1 MLNFIKFIWKPFLA
15 KQNIIIGAEEG
26 IGTLTFPGEIPDEF
40 KLPPILVG
48 KKPEELHDKDIHE
61 SPGTPPIPPVT
72 NTAHDGGTKDLP
84 DTGTLVNEP
93 PKVEDKNIMVIT
105 EKEAR
110 EKYTNT
116 LNKTKVEGEYPSYKS
131 NSDILRD
138 QLVKAGVEEPNYSNA
153 AHHIVA
159 VLGTGMPDATKIL
172 KELGIEGNSASNGVF
187 LPTIGADT
195 TDLTEVPHVGPN
207 GKSYKDTVNDRV
219 KNVYDEAIKKGLSK
233 DKIIEK
239 VVKEIN
245 NIKIDLQTGKLKI
258 NKAEL

>member
-1 MLNFIKFIWKPFLA
+1 
-15 KQNIIIGAEEG
+15 
-26 IGTLTFPGEIPDEF
+26 
-40 KLPPILVG
+40 
-48 KKPEELHDKDIHE
+48 
-61 SPGTPPIPPVT
+61 
-72 NTAHDGGTKDLP
+72 
-84 DTGTLVNEP
+84 
-93 PKVEDKNIMVIT
+93 
-105 EKEAR
+105 
-110 EKYTNT
+110 
-116 LNKTKVEGEYPSYKS
+116 
-131 NSDILRD
+131 
-138 QLVKAGVEEPNYSNA
+138 
-153 AHHIVA
+153 
-159 VLGTGMPDATKIL
+159 MPDATKIL